1 MRIDDFLN
9 KCWIIE
15 GLLLT
20 LQQKN
25 VFNMNKWVKRLLKIV
40 VGIAVGV
47 AVLLGGVALLLNTDS
62 VQNKLLKRATEELS
76 LKLDTRVEIDSI
88 SINVFTMDFS
98 LYNIKID
105 DREKRKLLRVE
116 KVIVSLEM
124 TRLLQNKIVIK
135 NAEMVSAYATLIK
148 PSKDEPANYQFVIDA
163 FKKPKDKTKEETKP
177 KTKSKMDL
185 DISKL
190 SLKDIHVRHNELLI
204 YLGDATYK
212 NGWITD
218 QTIEINN
225 VTLVCDTT
233 FKEGLKPYSAALGHL
248 KLKGNLEEQVFKVD
262 AYHLGYK
269 WQSLWK
275 KRNIMVDNL
284 ADIDHLTVQASHGR
298 YSATVKQAHYKNDN
312 HLPRKN
318 TGRPKRGFFDA
329 KHLDLIADFH
339 VVIDSI
345 SKEGV
350 TGHLNEFKAT
360 DSITGIDVRNLQAKF
375 EYVKDRIRLR
385 DVFLQQKSTV
395 LNVTSGEIILPSKK
409 EGREFSYSTGVI
421 TGTAYL
427 KDISRMFAPVLR
439 NFSMPL
445 NLSLTM
451 KGTENSIHFRNVK
464 ISSNDKK
471 LQLAAT
477 GGITDLRD
485 KLKLHVRFD
494 ISNMTAKPGI
504 PEKIIN
510 QFATKKLMMTQ
521 LKNLGD
527 IIYTGSFD
535 VLYKKEIFRG
545 LMKTA
550 AGNLNFEF
558 VLDELN
564 KYVNGKVSSKNIQ
577 LGKVMDLKD
586 LGPMDASANFT
597 IDISKPR
604 TAQMRKAKGG
614 KLPIGFFNAV
624 VNDVAYMGIHVRNLT
639 ATLNSDGAVATGD
652 IYQSGRIRDLYF
664 SYSFTDTDQ
673 MQKMKITKPGI
684 KFHKETEE
692 YKAQREERKQQ
703 KKLEKEEKKAQ
714 KEKEKQQKKLEKEQK
729 KLEKQQKKLEQEQQ
743 KGETQ
748 EGEKKGFFKKL
759 FGKKKKTET
768 T

>member
-1 MRIDDFLN
+1 MNKTIKKILKIAGGTLAVVIALLGAALVVLN
-9 KCWIIE
+9 NKSF
-15 GLLLT
+15 
-20 LQQKN
+20 QQK
-25 VFNMNKWVKRLLKIV
+25 VLEM
-40 VGIAVGV
+40 AV
-47 AVLLGGVALLLNTDS
+47 
-62 VQNKLLKRATEELS
+62 EELQK
-76 LKLDTRVEIDSI
+76 KLETRVVIDSI
-88 SINVFTMDFS
+88 SINMFTLDIN
-98 LYNIKID
+98 LYGIMIEDLEQREMLKVQKIAAD
-105 DREKRKLLRVE
+105 IELLKLLE
-116 KVIVSLEM
+116 S
-124 TRLLQNKIVIK
+124 KIVIEK
-135 NAEMVSAYATLIK
+135 AELIGAEALLLK
-148 PSKDEPANYQFVIDA
+148 PSKEEPANYQFVIEA
-163 FKKPKDKTKEETKP
+163 FKKPKDKDKEKEKEKKP
-177 KTKSKMDL
+177 KGKLELDVSDL
-185 DISKL
+185 L
-190 SLKDIHVRHNELLI
+190 LKDIHVKHNELDIHLQQAK
-204 YLGDATYK
+204 YH
-212 NGWITD
+212 NGWISG
-218 QTIEINN
+218 QTAEIES

-233 FKEGLKPYSAALGHL
+233 FREGLKPFTASLGRL
-248 KLKGNLEEQVFKVD
+248 TVKGDFEKQIAKLDIYNAE
-262 AYHLGYK
+262 YH

-284 ADIDHLTVQASHGR
+284 ASVGHLTVNTDKGR
-298 YSATVKQAHYKNDN
+298 FSATARQAHYKNDN

-318 TGRPKRGFFDA
+318 TGKPKRGFFDA
-329 KHLDLIADFH
+329 KHLDVIADFH
-339 VVIDSI
+339 VVLDSI
-345 SKEGV
+345 SKERM
-350 TGHLNEFKAT
+350 TGHLDELKAT
-360 DSITGIDVRNLQAKF
+360 DSITGIDVRKLQAKF
-375 EYVKDRIRLR
+375 EYVKDKIHLR
-385 DVFLQQKSTV
+385 DIFLQQKSTV
-395 LNVTSGEIILPSKK
+395 LNVTSAEIILPSKK
-409 EGREFSYSTGVI
+409 EGREFAYSTGII

-439 NFSMPL
+439 NFTMPL

-451 KGTENSIHFRNVK
+451 RGTDNSLSFRNVK
-464 ISSNDKK
+464 VSTNDKK

-477 GGITDLRD
+477 GGITDLKD
-485 KLKLHVRFD
+485 KYKLHVGFD

-577 LGKVMDLKD
+577 LGKVMELKD
-586 LGPMDASANFT
+586 LGPMDASADFT

-604 TAQMRKAKGG
+604 TAQMRRAKGG
-614 KLPIGFFNAV
+614 KLPIGSFNAI

-639 ATLNSDGAVATGD
+639 ATLKSDGAVATGD

-729 KLEKQQKKLEQEQQ
+729 KLEKQQKKQEQQQ